1 VCSTQYETLY
11 MNNVDELISTLACK
25 RHEEHELGK
34 KLECLE
40 HELRSEGW
48 AHDEAIGQLSEENA
62 ELRKDNDERRRV
74 EQQLTNRI
82 AILEAANSQRK

>member
-1 VCSTQYETLY
+1 